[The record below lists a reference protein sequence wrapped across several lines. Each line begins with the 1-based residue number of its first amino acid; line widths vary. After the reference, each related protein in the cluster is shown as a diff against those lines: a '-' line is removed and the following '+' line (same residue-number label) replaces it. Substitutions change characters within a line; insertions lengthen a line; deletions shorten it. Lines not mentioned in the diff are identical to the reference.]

1 MLSDNSVMKATEVIL
16 QKDPED
22 GWTIGMRF
30 LAYCIQKASLPYT
43 VTIRVDDGGMSIIN
57 NETTGK
63 LIGFDITISKDD
75 DSSIRSENSV
85 RNKVLLNK
93 KYPPVPKM
101 QNSLT
106 ARNRQF
112 PNAVPCFC
120 LPVLS
125 PKKKVY

>member
-1 MLSDNSVMKATEVIL
+1 M
-16 QKDPED
+16 
-22 GWTIGMRF
+22 G
-30 LAYCIQKASLPYT
+30 
-43 VTIRVDDGGMSIIN
+43 IIN
-57 NETTGK
+57 NIETTGR
-63 LIGFDITISKDD
+63 LIGFDIETPKYD

-93 KYPPVPKM
+93 KYHPVPKM

>member
-1 MLSDNSVMKATEVIL
+1 MLSDNSVMEATEVKL

-30 LAYCIQKASLPYT
+30 LADCIQKASLPYT

-106 ARNRQF
+106 A
-112 PNAVPCFC
+112 
-120 LPVLS
+120 
-125 PKKKVY
+125 